1 MAEVEPSSG
10 QKDGADSSNAP
21 RIGIKL
27 MIAIVIGVAL
37 VALYANIQKVR
48 RDKIEQVIVT
58 PASSA
63 TPAAP
68 SPAAAE

>member
-1 MAEVEPSSG
+1 MEPSSG

-21 RIGIKL
+21 RIGIML
-27 MIAIVIGVAL
+27 MVAIVIGVAL

-58 PASSA
+58 PVSTA
-63 TPAAP
+63 TPAAA
-68 SPAAAE
+68 SPAR

>member
-1 MAEVEPSSG
+1 VEPSSG
-10 QKDGADSSNAP
+10 QKNGPDSSNAP

-48 RDKIEQVIVT
+48 RDKIEGVTVT
-58 PASSA
+58 PVSTAASPVA
-63 TPAAP
+63 
-68 SPAAAE
+68 SPGAAE

>member
-1 MAEVEPSSG
+1 MEPSSG
-10 QKDGADSSNAP
+10 QKEGADSSNAP

-37 VALYANIQKVR
+37 VALYANIQKMR
-48 RDKIEQVIVT
+48 RDKIEQVVVT
-58 PASSA
+58 PVSIP

-68 SPAAAE
+68 PPGR